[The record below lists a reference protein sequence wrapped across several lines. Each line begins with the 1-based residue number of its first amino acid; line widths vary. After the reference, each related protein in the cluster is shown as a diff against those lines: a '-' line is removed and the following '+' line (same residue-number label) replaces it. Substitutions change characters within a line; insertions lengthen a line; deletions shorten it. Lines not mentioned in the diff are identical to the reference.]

1 MIASGALREG
11 KTLVAVLLELDR
23 QRHGVASKQR

>member
-1 MIASGALREG
+1 MIASGEMREG

-23 QRHGVASKQR
+23 RREARPR